1 MNNNPETPKRKIPPD
16 ISDIFTDPM
25 QLTVPTIPQNRKG
38 KEKASEQS
46 TRLEA
51 EISYSLVNHL
61 LKILLESEKDKDI
74 QIAVQQQLVILDA
87 IKEFKVLGKKEK
99 LTAISLKQVEQKT
112 AENAVISQLQKQ
124 VENLEKLV
132 KNLMTVAITG
142 ELIFSFVK
150 NLSLI

>member
-1 MNNNPETPKRKIPPD
+1 MNNPTTPKQRIPPD
-16 ISDIFTDPM
+16 IPDIFTDPM

-46 TRLEA
+46 TQLEA

-87 IKEFKVLGKKEK
+87 IKEFKVQGKKEK
-99 LTAISLKQVEQKT
+99 LIAISSKQVEQKT

-124 VENLEKLV
+124 IEN
-132 KNLMTVAITG
+132 
-142 ELIFSFVK
+142 
-150 NLSLI
+150 